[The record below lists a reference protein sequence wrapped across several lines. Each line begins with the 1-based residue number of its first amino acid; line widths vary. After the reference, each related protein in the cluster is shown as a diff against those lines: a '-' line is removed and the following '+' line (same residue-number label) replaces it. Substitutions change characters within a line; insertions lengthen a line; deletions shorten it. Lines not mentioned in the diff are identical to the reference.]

1 MAENKKSQSKP
12 AARVRNV
19 RARRK
24 TVNPVAAAVER
35 LYDKS
40 APLLIGE
47 ALLFIGAAVLLF
59 IWPVAILTLLT
70 FIIGGALILFGLWR
84 MIAGFVVARNVGGG
98 WVDVVFGLINIL
110 LGVLFCIYPVGSI
123 VGVMYIFVFLFAFK
137 ALKALLFAINM
148 VRARFGHYWFDLI
161 VALILCGL
169 AVALLFW
176 PMAGA
181 IAMVYYLAVAMIFY
195 ALADVYMFVELY
207 RLRREVRD

>member
-1 MAENKKSQSKP
+1 MTENKKSQTNKP
-12 AARVRNV
+12 RVRNV

-24 TVNPVAAAVER
+24 TVNPIAAVVER
-35 LYDKS
+35 IYDKS

-47 ALLFIGAAVLLF
+47 ALLLMGAAVLLF

-70 FIIGGALILFGLWR
+70 FIIGAGLIIFGLWR
-84 MIAGFVVARNVGGG
+84 MIAGFVTSRNIGGG
-98 WVDVVFGLINIL
+98 WVDVIFGLINIL
-110 LGVLFCIYPVGSI
+110 LGLLFCIYPVGSI
-123 VGVMYIFVFLFAFK
+123 VGVTYIFVFLFAFK
-137 ALKALLFAINM
+137 ALRALLFAINM

-161 VALILCGL
+161 MALILCGL
-169 AVALLFW
+169 AVALMFW

-181 IAMVYYLAVAMIFY
+181 IAMVYYLAVAMVLY

>member
-1 MAENKKSQSKP
+1 MAENNKKSQNKP
-12 AARVRNV
+12 RIRNV

-24 TVNPVAAAVER
+24 TVNPIAAAVER
-35 LYDKS
+35 IYDKS

-70 FIIGGALILFGLWR
+70 FIIGAALIFFGLWR
-84 MIAGFVVARNVGGG
+84 MIGGFVTSRNIGGG
-98 WVDVVFGLINIL
+98 WVDVIFGLINIL
-110 LGVLFCIYPVGSI
+110 LGLLFCIYPVGSI
-123 VGVMYIFVFLFAFK
+123 IGVTYIFVFLFAFK
-137 ALKALLFAINM
+137 ALKSLLFAINM

-169 AVALLFW
+169 AAALLFW

-195 ALADVYMFVELY
+195 ALADIYMFVELV